1 MKKIFLSLVVLAVSF
16 TGFAQNSIPH
26 RICGTMEN
34 LEMLKQQDP
43 TLEARMQQIQNFTN
57 DYIAAHP
64 NGDRAIITIPVVF
77 HVVYNTSA
85 QNISDAQCQ
94 YQIDQLN
101 LDFALLNSDAAG
113 TPAIF
118 SGLKSATNLRFCLA
132 ARTPGGATTT
142 GIERRNTTTTSFST
156 NDNIKHTSTGGLDA
170 WDRNSYL
177 NIWTGNLSGGVLGY
191 AQFPGGAAAT
201 DGVVFKYST
210 IGSVAH
216 PGTEPAYNLGRTA
229 THEIGHWA
237 GLYHIWGDDG
247 TSCSGSDGI
256 GDTPNQADENYGCPA
271 YPNPSCSNTSDMYMN
286 YMDYT
291 NDACMFMFSAGQA
304 AVSNALFVSGGSRFS
319 LASSQGCVPVVVGA
333 CGTAVSLSSSGVTTT
348 DATLSWAA
356 VANATSYNVQYRIV
370 GAPTYTQTT
379 STIASKSLTGLTSGS
394 NYEWNV
400 QAVCASGSGTVSSN
414 ALFTTL
420 TSGGGGCT
428 DIYESNNTASTSKSI
443 AVNTAITGLIG
454 TSTDV
459 DWFSFTNTT
468 AASKIK
474 ITLTNLPFDYD
485 LKLYKSNG
493 TTTIATSQNGGTTS
507 ETIIYNTTTV
517 GTYKIKVY
525 GYGGAYSATSCYT
538 LTASISGTNFR
549 TMQDGTV
556 EINPSETSINVYPNP
571 TSNKLTV
578 NYNSLAN
585 EAVMI
590 NVYDILGRRVY
601 TENNTA
607 NEGPNTYYQD
617 FSNLDNGAYLI
628 EISNGSVS
636 TVKRFMMEK

>member
-16 TGFAQNSIPH
+16 AGFAQNSTPH
-26 RICGTMEN
+26 RVCGTMEN
-34 LEMLKQQDP
+34 LDRLKQLDP
-43 TLEARMQQIQNFTN
+43 NLETRMQEIQQFTN
-57 DYIAAHP
+57 DYIASHP
-64 NGDRAIITIPVVF
+64 SGDRAIITIPVVF

-256 GDTPNQADENYGCPA
+256 ADTPNQADENYGCPS
-271 YPNPSCSNTSDMYMN
+271 YPTSSCSNTSDMYMN

-319 LASSQGCVPVVVGA
+319 LASSQGCVPVTGGS
-333 CGTAVSLSSSGVTTT
+333 CGTPVSLSTSGVTTSA
-348 DATLSWAA
+348 ATLSWAA
-356 VANATSYNVQYRIV
+356 VSGATSYNVQYKV
-370 GAPTYTQTT
+370 SSASTWTTTT
-379 STIASKSLTGLTSGS
+379 STTPTKSLTGLTA
-394 NYEWNV
+394 NTTYNFQV
-400 QAVCASGSGTVSSN
+400 QAVCTTTGAYSSVAS
-414 ALFTTL
+414 FTTL
-420 TSGGGGCT
+420 SSGGGCT
-428 DIYESNNTASTSKSI
+428 DIYESNNTST
-443 AVNTAITGLIG
+443 TAKPITNNGSITGLIST
-454 TSTDV
+454 TSDI
-459 DWFSFTNTT
+459 DWFSFTNSSS
-468 AASKIK
+468 ASKIK

-485 LKLYKSNG
+485 VKFYSPSGSLI
-493 TTTIATSQNGGTTS
+493 TTAQNGGTTS

-525 GYGGAYSATSCYT
+525 PYSSSSATSCYT
-538 LTASISGTNFR
+538 LTVLTSGTNFR
-549 TMQDGTV
+549 TMQSGTV
-556 EINPSETSINVYPNP
+556 EINPVETTLNLYPNP
-571 TSNKLTV
+571 TSNKLNV
-578 NYNSLAN
+578 EYNSLSSEN
-585 EAVMI
+585 ITI
-590 NVYDILGRRVY
+590 NVYDLLGRKIY
-601 TENNTA
+601 SEMNTA
-607 NEGPNTYYQD
+607 NEGPNTYYED
-617 FSNLDNGAYLI
+617 FNNLDNGMYIL
-628 EISNGSVS
+628 EISNG
-636 TVKRFMMEK
+636 TVATVTRFMMQK

>member
-77 HVVYNTSA
+77 HVVYNTAA

-101 LDFALLNSDAAG
+101 LDYALLNPDAAG

-256 GDTPNQADENYGCPA
+256 ADTPNQADENYGCPS
-271 YPNPSCSNTSDMYMN
+271 YPTSSCSNTSDMYMN

-319 LASSQGCVPVVVGA
+319 LASSQGCVPVTGGS
-333 CGTAVSLSSSGVTTT
+333 CGTPVSLSTSGVTTSA
-348 DATLSWAA
+348 ATLSWAA
-356 VANATSYNVQYRIV
+356 VSGATSYNVQYKV
-370 GAPTYTQTT
+370 SSASTWTTTT
-379 STIASKSLTGLTSGS
+379 STTPTKSLTGLTA
-394 NYEWNV
+394 NTTYNFQV
-400 QAVCASGSGTVSSN
+400 QAVCTTTGAYSSVAS
-414 ALFTTL
+414 FTTL
-420 TSGGGGCT
+420 SSGGGCT
-428 DIYESNNTASTSKSI
+428 DIYESNNTST
-443 AVNTAITGLIG
+443 TAKPITNNGSITGLIST
-454 TSTDV
+454 TSDI
-459 DWFSFTNTT
+459 DWFSFTNSSS
-468 AASKIK
+468 ASKIK

-485 LKLYKSNG
+485 VKFYSPSGSLI
-493 TTTIATSQNGGTTS
+493 TTAQNGGTTS

-525 GYGGAYSATSCYT
+525 PYSSSSATSCYT
-538 LTASISGTNFR
+538 LTVLTSGTNFR
-549 TMQDGTV
+549 TMQSGTV
-556 EINPSETSINVYPNP
+556 EINPVETTLNLYPNP
-571 TSNKLTV
+571 TSNKLNV
-578 NYNSLAN
+578 EYNSLSSEN
-585 EAVMI
+585 ITI
-590 NVYDILGRRVY
+590 NVYDLLGRKIY
-601 TENNTA
+601 SEMNTA
-607 NEGPNTYYQD
+607 NEGPNTYYED
-617 FSNLDNGAYLI
+617 FNNLDNGMYIL
-628 EISNGSVS
+628 EISNG
-636 TVKRFMMEK
+636 TVATVTRFMMQK